1 MTTIEPKLIN
11 MLRQK
16 TIKIV
21 GLLKTRRDKESQMT
35 ADALLS
41 ALLKLPNL
49 ARYIQ
54 LVDNA
59 QRLSRS
65 QNRFIR
71 TEVTILYKM
80 AKKIVEMVNR
90 EKANDALTQIHSE
103 SANLA
108 QSLSRIP
115 KDRLTQKGKE
125 YLEETKK
132 DIDLVLNS
140 KTLLGA
146 ANALSAVVQD
156 AEVFMITE
164 EDYPYAVNA
173 MRSISVNALRI
184 WSMASTMHKKY
195 ELVR

>member
-1 MTTIEPKLIN
+1 
-11 MLRQK
+11 
-16 TIKIV
+16 
-21 GLLKTRRDKESQMT
+21 
-35 ADALLS
+35 
-41 ALLKLPNL
+41 
-49 ARYIQ
+49 
-54 LVDNA
+54 
-59 QRLSRS
+59 
-65 QNRFIR
+65 
-71 TEVTILYKM
+71 M